1 VICELINIR
10 RAKLCAEKHID
21 EIKNS
26 RRNADFVKLSTNV
39 VADLLPDILRMI
51 GLMVFGNPWGIISD
65 IPKTPIFKN
74 ISNDNRNA
82 RFAAPRPFPMGIVI
96 ENVWNIS
103 GSFGKEIKQSTT
115 NSLTTL
121 NMLDI

>member
-74 ISNDNRNA
+74 ISKGKRSARLDVQSLSQMETVIGNA
-82 RFAAPRPFPMGIVI
+82 LSIG
-96 ENVWNIS
+96 
-103 GSFGKEIKQSTT
+103 GSFGKGA
-115 NSLTTL
+115 
-121 NMLDI
+121 MV